1 MSLVP
6 ESPPPMT
13 ERPLKRLALY
23 SHDGFGLGHFR
34 RCLLLAQNVQEHLQ
48 DIQIMLITGSP
59 KAAFFS
65 LPKNTELVLIEPVTK
80 DGNGKYI
87 SRNPQLDHITAFKR
101 RRDKLRTKLLEFN
114 PDLFVVD
121 HVPTGLNGELIP
133 LLADLK
139 QRGTELAIGLRDII
153 DESQRVQSDWGNE
166 GSKILVESLYDHIW
180 VYGNQAIFDLGKL
193 YNLSQVTQNR
203 IEYLGYLRRI
213 KSSAFNEEHLMR
225 LKHRFSIA
233 KKIVCVTGGGE
244 DGLPVGET
252 FLQTL
257 KENPN
262 KYYGTLITGPHLS
275 RQNAR
280 DLVEKY
286 QGSRNTEIMR
296 FTTHLEDHLKSADLI
311 VSMGGYNA
319 TLEAIALKKPTII
332 IPRVSPRKEQLIR
345 ATKFAELNLIAMI
358 HPDKLNSEVL
368 NEVIKQSLERSFSP
382 TAEEVG
388 IQMDGIGNFLSRV
401 DEILL
406 RQRISRKEENDFT
419 NKLLRA

>member
-1 MSLVP
+1 
-6 ESPPPMT
+6 MT
-13 ERPLKRLALY
+13 KRPLKRLALY
-23 SHDGFGLGHFR
+23 RHDGFGLGHFR

-65 LPKNTELVLIEPVTK
+65 LPKNTDLVLIEPVTK

-180 VYGNQAIFDLGKL
+180 VYGNQTIFDLGQL
-193 YNLSQVTQNR
+193 YNLSPGTQNR

-213 KSSAFNEEHLMR
+213 KSSVFNEEHLMR

-233 KKIVCVTGGGE
+233 KKIGCVTGGGE

-257 KENPN
+257 KDNPN

-280 DLVEKY
+280 NLAEKY
-286 QGSRNTEIMR
+286 QGIRNTEIMR

-332 IPRVSPRKEQLIR
+332 IPRISPRKEQLIR

-368 NEVIKQSLERSFSP
+368 NDVIKQSLERSFTP
-382 TAEEVG
+382 TAEEAG
-388 IQMDGIGNFLSRV
+388 LHMDGIGNFLSRV

-406 RQRISRKEENDFT
+406 RQRISRKEENDFK